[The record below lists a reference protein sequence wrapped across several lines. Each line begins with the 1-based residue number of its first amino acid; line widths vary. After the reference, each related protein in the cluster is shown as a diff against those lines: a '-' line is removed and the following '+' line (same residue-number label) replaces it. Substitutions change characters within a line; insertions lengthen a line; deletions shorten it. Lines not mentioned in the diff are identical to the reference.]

1 MYSPKER
8 DATMSVE
15 TTELAVIDN
24 NVAPVAGLAGEL
36 ANLTRGTVSGYSS
49 IQGNTFE
56 DRVTLINAISAAT
69 PAADEIGKPFLLKD
83 VVIESVTLANERTGE
98 LQEVPRITFIDANG
112 RALAATSDV
121 LFKDVKRTFAILGTP
136 NNWPAPVPVVINKEK
151 AKVGSF
157 FTLQVLHSLPAG
169 K

>member
-1 MYSPKER
+1 MKV
-8 DATMSVE
+8 DATMSE
-15 TTELAVIDN
+15 TSEIVTIDS
-24 NVAPVAGLAGEL
+24 NVAPVAGLAAEL

-49 IQGNTFE
+49 IQGNSFE

-69 PAADEIGKPFLLKD
+69 PVADELGKPFLLKD

-98 LQEVPRITFIDANG
+98 LQEVPRITFIDDKG

-121 LFKDVKRTFAILGTP
+121 LFKDVKRTFAILSTP

-157 FTLQVLHSLPAG
+157 FTLQVLHTLPTA

>member
-1 MYSPKER
+1 MKV

-15 TTELAVIDN
+15 TTELAVIEN
-24 NVAPVAGLAGEL
+24 AAPVAGLASEL
-36 ANLTRGTVSGYSS
+36 ANLSRGTVSGYSS
-49 IQGNTFE
+49 IQGNSFE

-69 PAADEIGKPFLLKD
+69 PVADELGKPFLLKD

-98 LQEVPRITFIDANG
+98 LQEVPRITFIDDKG

-121 LFKDVKRTFAILGTP
+121 LFKDIKRTFAILGTP

-157 FTLQVLHSLPAG
+157 FTLQVLHTLPTA

>member
-1 MYSPKER
+1 
-8 DATMSVE
+8 MSVE
-15 TTELAVIDN
+15 TTTELATIDQT
-24 NVAPVAGLAGEL
+24 PVAGLGAEL
-36 ANLTRGTVSGYSS
+36 ANLSRGTVAGYSS
-49 IQGNTFE
+49 IQGNSFE

-69 PAADEIGKPFLLKD
+69 PVADELGKAFLLKD

-98 LQEVPRITFIDANG
+98 LQEVPRITFIDDKG

-157 FTLQVLHSLPAG
+157 FTLTVLAALPT

>member
-1 MYSPKER
+1 MYLPNER

-15 TTELAVIDN
+15 TTELATIEN
-24 NVAPVAGLAGEL
+24 AAPVAGLGAEL
-36 ANLTRGTVSGYSS
+36 ANLSRGTVTGYSS
-49 IQGNTFE
+49 IQGNSFE

-69 PAADEIGKPFLLKD
+69 PVADELGKPFLLKD

-136 NNWPAPVPVVINKEK
+136 NNWPSPVPVVINKEK

>member
-1 MYSPKER
+1 MKV
-8 DATMSVE
+8 DATMSE
-15 TTELAVIDN
+15 TTTELVTIDS

-36 ANLTRGTVSGYSS
+36 ANLSRGTVTGYSS
-49 IQGNTFE
+49 IQGNSFA

-69 PAADEIGKPFLLKD
+69 PVADELGKPFALKD
-83 VVIESVTLANERTGE
+83 VVIESVSLANERTGD
-98 LQEVPRITFIDANG
+98 LQEVPRITFIDDKG

-121 LFKDVKRTFAILGTP
+121 LFKDIKRTFAILGTP
-136 NNWPAPVPVVINKEK
+136 NNWPSPVPVVINKEK

-157 FTLQVLHSLPAG
+157 FTLQVLHALPAG